1 MVSYLIARDA
11 VERVKRFKAE
21 CDVRTRKQEIY
32 HAGEELFGFPHQI
45 YPELEQTKKELAN
58 LTLLYDIYV
67 QVSGTETASS
77 TATLIIWLT
86 RR

>member
-1 MVSYLIARDA
+1 MVASLGLRDA

-21 CDVRTRKQEIY
+21 CDVRARKQEIY
-32 HAGEELFGFPHQI
+32 YAGEEIFGFPHQT

-67 QVSGTETASS
+67 QVS
-77 TATLIIWLT
+77 
-86 RR
+86 